1 MVLGL
6 LDVVAIVG
14 AFVIAFFLF
23 VISINIM
30 DYIRE
35 LQGREKREREAKLV
49 ADRREEIKAR
59 LSSLV
64 FSMNALR
71 DELSKSRKD
80 QTFRSEQ
87 AFLECQDCNVNEIA
101 KGYVGE
107 SSYDLDDAENSI
119 GEIEQ
124 ILKRL
129 ASRVNQQ
136 DSGNKPLSEDDFN
149 NVDIEIEF
157 TRKIDADV
165 FGIDTVL
172 TKYEFK
178 VITETNA
185 LISYTAMSRAID
197 EWHSCALLSDFKHDG
212 ESYVGTIKFL
222 FDDNLPRDIDTV
234 SLKVSPF

>member
-6 LDVVAIVG
+6 LDVAAIVV
-14 AFVIAFFLF
+14 AFVIAFFVI

-30 DYIRE
+30 DYIRG
-35 LQGREKREREAKLV
+35 LHGREKREREAKLV
-49 ADRREEIKAR
+49 AERREEIKAR

-64 FSMNALR
+64 FAMNALR

-80 QTFRSEQ
+80 QIFRSEQ

-107 SSYDLDDAENSI
+107 SSYDCDDAESSI
-119 GEIEQ
+119 TEIEQ
-124 ILKRL
+124 MLKGI

-136 DSGNKPLSEDDFN
+136 DSVNKPLSEDDFKK
-149 NVDIEIEF
+149 VDIEIEF

-165 FGIDTVL
+165 FGIDTFL

-178 VITETNA
+178 VVSDTN
-185 LISYTAMSRAID
+185 LLLSYSAMSQAID
-197 EWHSCALLSDFKHDG
+197 DWHPCALLSDFKQDG
-212 ESYVGTIKFL
+212 QSYMGTVKFL
-222 FDDNLPRDIDTV
+222 FDDDLPRDIDTV
-234 SLKVSPF
+234 CLKVSPF